1 MREMSGNYTSFFML
15 VAFISHRPR
24 RKLTSKQMEFLLRST
39 GKGVLDLVRF
49 ADSKVECGAT
59 KKRKFILPGKKGT
72 RKWFMNAF
80 HAQEGATDL
89 APDHAEA
96 GISVVYLGALYQK
109 RKDPEH
115 LPPSSM
121 LHMVPLPCSNPRTN
135 LENQTPGSV
144 LETISGQSPTSYL
157 ALR

>member
-1 MREMSGNYTSFFML
+1 MSGNYTSFFML

-24 RKLTSKQMEFLLRST
+24 RKLTSKEMEFLLWST
-39 GKGVLDLVRF
+39 GKGVLDLARF

-59 KKRKFILPGKKGT
+59 KKRKFILPGKKRT

-96 GISVVYLGALYQK
+96 GISVVYLGAFYQK
-109 RKDPEH
+109 RKDRISRH
-115 LPPSSM
+115 Q
-121 LHMVPLPCSNPRTN
+121 VCCICSLYRAQIRGLTSRIRLLAAFWKPY
-135 LENQTPGSV
+135 PGS
-144 LETISGQSPTSYL
+144 LPRLI
-157 ALR
+157 